1 MSSADEIIRNQDRLV
16 AGRGNW
22 DNHWREIAELILPRQ
37 NEFGETR
44 ESGDRRTQKI
54 YDATAA
60 IALERFAAV
69 MDSMLTP
76 RGQKW
81 HGLVPTNPKLRE
93 DRTVMAYME
102 ELTRILFAVRY
113 NVKSNFAS
121 QNSESFV
128 STGAFG
134 TGPMFI
140 DDAVGSG
147 TYVRYK
153 SIHMSELFIDENHHG
168 IIDTVH
174 RQFEMTARQMFQK
187 WGEECPDEVRVA
199 LEKTPDKKFKVIHC
213 VKPRNDRD
221 EDRMDYKGMP
231 YESYYVSVTGRK
243 ILSEGG
249 YRTFPYAIKR
259 YITSPKEVYGRS
271 PAMLVLPEIKMINQ
285 MAKSVIRQAQKS
297 VEPPLLVSDDG
308 VLTKINTQPNALN
321 FGGIDPRTG
330 NANVV
335 PLQTGGNVMIG
346 LDMME
351 RTRNVIN
358 DAFLVN
364 LFQILEKNPRMTATE
379 VMERSKEKGA
389 LLSPSMGRMQSE
401 AFGPMIERELDI
413 LQANGLL
420 PEMPDILKEA
430 EGEYEIV
437 YESPLNRAQ
446 RAEEGIG
453 MMRTMESLAPLMQ
466 TSQNPG
472 EIMRRFNMDE
482 VVKGLAE
489 INGVPLRWQRSDEE
503 LAAMDEQAAQQQ
515 MMQQMM
521 EAAPVAANTA
531 KTMAEAQALTQGG
544 GVGGL

>member
-1 MSSADEIIRNQDRLV
+1 MSSADEIIRNHEQM
-16 AGRGNW
+16 AQGRGNW
-22 DNHWREIAELILPRQ
+22 ENHWREIAELILPRQ
-37 NEFGETR
+37 DEFEGR
-44 ESGDRRTQKI
+44 RDPGDRRTNKI
-54 YDATAA
+54 FDATAA
-60 IALERFAAV
+60 IALDRFAAV

-81 HGLVPTNPKLRE
+81 HGLVPTHPELAR
-93 DRTVMAYME
+93 DRSVMEYME
-102 ELTRILFAVRY
+102 DVTRILFAVRY
-113 NVKSNFAS
+113 NVRSNFAS

-153 SIHMSELFIDENHHG
+153 SIHMSEIYFAENHHG
-168 IIDTVH
+168 IIDTAH
-174 RQFEMTARQMFQK
+174 RKFEFTAKQMFQK
-187 WGEECPDEVRVA
+187 WGDACPDEVMVA
-199 LEKTPDKKFKVIHC
+199 LEKTPDKKFEIIHC
-213 VKPRNDRD
+213 VKPRDDRD
-221 EDRMDYKGMP
+221 NDRMDYKGMA
-231 YESYYVSVTGRK
+231 YESYYVSITGKK

-249 YRTFPYAIKR
+249 YRTFPYAVKR
-259 YITSPKEVYGRS
+259 YITSPHEVYGRS

-285 MAKSVIRQAQKS
+285 MAKSVIRQAQKN
-297 VEPPLLVSDDG
+297 VEPPLLLSDDG
-308 VLTKINTQPNALN
+308 VLNKINTQPNALN
-321 FGGIDPRTG
+321 FGGVDPRTG
-330 NANVV
+330 NPTVV

-351 RTRNVIN
+351 RTRNIIN

-401 AFGPMIERELDI
+401 AFGPMIEREIDI

-420 PEMPDILKEA
+420 PEMPDVMKEA
-430 EGEYEIV
+430 QGEYEIV

-453 MMRTMESLAPLMQ
+453 MMRTMESIAPLLQ
-466 TSQNPG
+466 TNQNPA
-472 EIMRRFNMDE
+472 ELLRRFNMDE

-503 LAAMDEQAAQQQ
+503 LQAMDEQAQQQ
-515 MMQQMM
+515 QQIQQMM